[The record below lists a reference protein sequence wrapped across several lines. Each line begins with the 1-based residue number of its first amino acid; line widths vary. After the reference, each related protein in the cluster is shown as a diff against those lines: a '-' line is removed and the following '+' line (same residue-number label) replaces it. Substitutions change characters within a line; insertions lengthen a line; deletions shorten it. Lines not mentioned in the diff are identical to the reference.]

1 MNTGGDDIPNDWDAL
16 VDRGAEDQ
24 AELPSPPTAESG
36 EPGPPL
42 VTLMAISWADLVAM
56 LAVCTGALVAILSL
70 GERPALPAFAWS
82 AGLALAWWLFA
93 GSVLVVVRQGT
104 PGMLMAGVSFE
115 HPVAPRRVP
124 GVLMAALLGVVTLGL
139 PGLLGDRRSL
149 LRVAAV
155 SDLVMEESD

>member
-1 MNTGGDDIPNDWDAL
+1 MTADGNGIPNDWDAL
-16 VDRGAEDQ
+16 SDRGVEGQ
-24 AELPSPPTAESG
+24 PEHNSPPIAENG
-36 EPGPPL
+36 EPGPP
-42 VTLMAISWADLVAM
+42 VITLMAISWADLVAM
-56 LAVCTGALVAILSL
+56 LAVCTAALMAILLL

-82 AGLALAWWLFA
+82 AGLALVWWLFA

-104 PGMLMAGVSFE
+104 PGMLLAGVSFE
-115 HPVAPRRVP
+115 GSVAPRRVP
-124 GVLMAALLGVVTLGL
+124 GVLMAALFGVATLGL